1 MYIFIGRG
9 VFVDVCKADD
19 KITTSGTTSLA
30 GIHMWRTHRAIDSVA
45 TGIIPFLSCA
55 TLLKDAKFLPTN
67 TNNGSGALPK
77 F

>member
-30 GIHMWRTHRAIDSVA
+30 GIHMWRTHRAID
-45 TGIIPFLSCA
+45 IPFLSCA